1 MITPNKKAKQLI
13 DNYLKLFKV
22 DLENSIT
29 EYEAAQCAKMVVDEI
44 IADNPNIYD
53 SDRLNF
59 RYWIEVKNELLKH
72 TP

>member
-29 EYEAAQCAKMVVDEI
+29 EYEAAQCAKMEVYGI
-44 IADNPNIYD
+44 IEALKITTGHCE
-53 SDRLNF
+53 L
-59 RYWIEVKNELLKH
+59 RYWIDVKNELLKYN
-72 TP
+72 P